1 MDASN
6 FGNST
11 GIFNL
16 YTLDTCRTSLG
27 RSPAGRSFGA
37 VHPQM
42 IPLPAA
48 DRLGDVSRLE
58 ISGSHV
64 DAKNSRARASDR
76 TDGREG
82 GQKGRK
88 QTFGFAIRRFF

>member
-11 GIFNL
+11 GIFIL

-27 RSPAGRSFGA
+27 RSPADQSFGA

-48 DRLGDVSRLE
+48 DRIEGMSRLE

-64 DAKNSRARASDR
+64 DATSSHARGMNR
-76 TDGREG
+76 TDAGTSQRISLESIESEG
-82 GQKGRK
+82 
-88 QTFGFAIRRFF
+88 

>member
-1 MDASN
+1 
-6 FGNST
+6 
-11 GIFNL
+11 
-16 YTLDTCRTSLG
+16 
-27 RSPAGRSFGA
+27 
-37 VHPQM
+37 
-42 IPLPAA
+42 
-48 DRLGDVSRLE
+48 LE

-88 QTFGFAIRRFF
+88 QTFGFTIARLFVVVLVAHGAPPWNPSLLEVEVRSRPNHLTTYAVRLRA